1 MVTNYWREGNEIW
14 REHRNIWREG
24 NVLGGKRIAIDLRRS
39 GIERL
44 FSETD
49 NVGTSSQDIIWE
61 ECTSQEL
68 RLSLIQIVHR
78 LELYDHEK

>member
-1 MVTNYWREGNEIW
+1 MLTNNWRENNEKWWGHGHTW
-14 REHRNIWREG
+14 RESH
-24 NVLGGKRIAIDLRRS
+24 VLGGNRIAIDLRRS
-39 GIERL
+39 GIERV

-49 NVGTSSQDIIWE
+49 NVGTSSQDIWE